1 MTESAL
7 TVLDG
12 GRQLD
17 FSFDDLMT
25 YHGGGSP
32 GGVAQAFKVLERAL
46 PLLSPDGPPERREIS
61 LRTPFPGPG
70 FRDAFEMVTR
80 AVTGDR
86 FVLDR
91 ELLRPEL
98 GPKREQFVFQLSY
111 RDRTVT
117 LLIRESLV
125 RDDFIELLGTE
136 GRTPEQDAAFEVLK
150 QDFADHLMA
159 GPAEDAYDVEGQPS
173 AVAGRLDPP
182 ANGNFV
188 IASAHSAGR
197 TAAAPRPPELDSD

>member
-1 MTESAL
+1 MTETVL
-7 TVLDG
+7 TVLEDG
-12 GRQLD
+12 RRLS
-17 FSFDDLMT
+17 FSFEDLMA

-46 PLLSPDGPPERREIS
+46 PLLSPDGPPERREVS

-91 ELLRPEL
+91 ELLRPDL
-98 GPKREQFVFQLSY
+98 GRKREQFVFHVSY

-117 LLIRESLV
+117 LLIRENLV
-125 RDDFIELLGTE
+125 RDEFIDLLLND
-136 GRTPEQDAAFEVLK
+136 GRTAAEDAHFETLK
-150 QDFADHLMA
+150 QDFADRLMA
-159 GPAEDAYDVEGQPS
+159 SPAADAYDLE
-173 AVAGRLDPP
+173 PP
-182 ANGNFV
+182 AD
-188 IASAHSAGR
+188 R
-197 TAAAPRPPELDSD
+197 PR